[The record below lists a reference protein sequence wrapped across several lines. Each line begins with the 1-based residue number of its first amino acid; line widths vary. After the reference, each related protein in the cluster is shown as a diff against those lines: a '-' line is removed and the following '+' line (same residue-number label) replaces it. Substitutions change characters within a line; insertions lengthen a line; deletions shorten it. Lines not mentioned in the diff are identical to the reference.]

1 MSHQKHSTL
10 IITDENNNLEQSALQ
25 SNVVQKKLLVKI
37 NRLPIDN
44 CPENM
49 VFKITAIEI
58 LAYLLYVCTCTNKYL
73 SQRVPYIYNKL
84 LTKPY
89 IRFLSFVIYFYTK

>member
-1 MSHQKHSTL
+1 MFC
-10 IITDENNNLEQSALQ
+10 
-25 SNVVQKKLLVKI
+25 VKI
-37 NRLPIDN
+37 NRLPIGN
-44 CPENM
+44 CPEKM
-49 VFKITAIEI
+49 VFKITAIET
-58 LAYLLYVCTCTNKYL
+58 LAYLLYTYTCTYTNKYL